1 MIYDRIYHSCPIRN
15 YLFKKYGGKET
26 LCIQSHLAEG
36 TISVFSD
43 IDTLVTFGN
52 EKDTLKKLK
61 LFGGKINRCFPS
73 GSIRMEHGLENK
85 ESSNLIENI
94 DILFIGLN
102 PTIWLGTS
110 KKISEIYYKQM
121 RWILKISKQFP
132 KLNIIYKHHPNFKGD
147 RVEKKIFNSSNI
159 KTIVVPKE
167 NVNSSHFLIKSK
179 LALSFGS
186 TMILEGLSL
195 GKPCFFLDPEFS
207 NSAFLKV

>member
-1 MIYDRIYHSCPIRN
+1 MEE
-15 YLFKKYGGKET
+15 KKL

-110 KKISEIYYKQM
+110 KKDFRNLLQTNEMDIKNFQTIS
-121 RWILKISKQFP
+121 
-132 KLNIIYKHHPNFKGD
+132 
-147 RVEKKIFNSSNI
+147 
-159 KTIVVPKE
+159 
-167 NVNSSHFLIKSK
+167 
-179 LALSFGS
+179 
-186 TMILEGLSL
+186 
-195 GKPCFFLDPEFS
+195 
-207 NSAFLKV
+207 